1 MKNVAHGGVHL
12 DDFGVERLFGL
23 LLFGLVLL
31 LNLLHDEV
39 CEVALLAV
47 VRREEELE
55 CSLRVRTDAQHDVIL
70 FTNLVILNEVL
81 HLSFVGTEVLHVVFV
96 VHFGDREV
104 EVLLVVHGLIHI
116 LIFHFHLTRYTI
128 QKQPPVGRAPYSRSC
143 ETDRRG
149 CRRRPS
155 FPSHLASSF
164 PCMFSCPRRS
174 GPKRIPPTLTCFP
187 RGSNF

>member
-1 MKNVAHGGVHL
+1 MKNVAYGSVHL
-12 DDFGVERLFGL
+12 DDLGVERLFGL

-31 LNLLHDEV
+31 LNFLHDKV

-47 VRREEELE
+47 VRREEELQ
-55 CSLRVRTDAQHDVIL
+55 CSLRVRTNAQYDVIL

-81 HLSFVGTEVLHVVFV
+81 HLSFIGTEVLHVVFV
-96 VHFGDREV
+96 VHFGDCEV

-116 LIFHFHLTRYTI
+116 LIFHFHLTHYT
-128 QKQPPVGRAPYSRSC
+128 KRKKPLAGRAPYSRSC
-143 ETDRRG
+143 GTDRRG

-155 FPSHLASSF
+155 FPSRLASSF
-164 PCMFSCPRRS
+164 PCMSFCPRRS
-174 GPKRIPPTLTCFP
+174 GSKRIPPPLTCFP

>member
-81 HLSFVGTEVLHVVFV
+81 HLSFVGTEVLHVVLV

-104 EVLLVVHGLIHI
+104 EVLFVVHGLIHI
-116 LIFHFHLTRYTI
+116 LIFHLHLTRHA
-128 QKQPPVGRAPYSRSC
+128 KGEQPLVGRAPYSRSC

-164 PCMFSCPRRS
+164 PCMSFCPRRS
-174 GPKRIPPTLTCFP
+174 GPKRIPLTLTCFP